1 VTSWGLALLAA
12 YVALGLSSLR
22 RGTAMRTAVYVTA
35 FTLLVVRVVA
45 W

>member
-12 YVALGLSSLR
+12 YVALGLSGLR
-22 RGTAMRTAVYVTA
+22 TGSAMRVAAYVTA
-35 FTLLVVRVVA
+35 LTLLVVRVVA

>member
-22 RGTAMRTAVYVTA
+22 AGTALRTAVYMTA
-35 FTLLVVRVVA
+35 MVLLVVRVVA

>member
-22 RGTAMRTAVYVTA
+22 RGLAVRTAVYVTVL
-35 FTLLVVRVVA
+35 TLLVVRVVA